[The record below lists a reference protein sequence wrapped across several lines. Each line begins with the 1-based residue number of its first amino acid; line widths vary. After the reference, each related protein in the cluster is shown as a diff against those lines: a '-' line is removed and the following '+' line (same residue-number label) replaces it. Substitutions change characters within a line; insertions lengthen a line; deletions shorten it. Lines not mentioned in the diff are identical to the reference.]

1 MKQFH
6 ARLEEGWREPYAYIS
21 SASAL
26 KGGPRPTLHSD
37 WNVIEIGPLRMVE
50 NAVTRTM
57 HHGGDVL
64 NPAEKAPVEAAL
76 RRVAADA
83 TRLHTKNRAAS
94 VSMET
99 EAALAIEAALVS
111 RGSP

>member
-6 ARLEEGWREPYAYIS
+6 ARLEEGLERAIRVHS

-26 KGGPRPTLHSD
+26 KGGLRPTLHSD
-37 WNVIEIGPLRMVE
+37 WNVIAIGPLRMVE

-64 NPAEKAPVEAAL
+64 NPAEKAPV
-76 RRVAADA
+76 RPRY
-83 TRLHTKNRAAS
+83 
-94 VSMET
+94 
-99 EAALAIEAALVS
+99 
-111 RGSP
+111 GW

>member
-1 MKQFH
+1 AIRVH
-6 ARLEEGWREPYAYIS
+6 S

-26 KGGPRPTLHSD
+26 KGGLRPTLHSD
-37 WNVIEIGPLRMVE
+37 WNVIAIGPLRMVE

-76 RRVAADA
+76 RMVPPDAAGQPPG
-83 TRLHTKNRAAS
+83 AAS
-94 VSMET
+94 ASMET
-99 EAALAIEAALVS
+99 EAALVS
-111 RGSP
+111 RGNPQAFASRASSRAAG

>member
-6 ARLEEGWREPYAYIS
+6 ARLEEGLARAIRVHS

-26 KGGPRPTLHSD
+26 KGGLRPTLHSD
-37 WNVIEIGPLRMVE
+37 WNVIAIGPLRMVE

-76 RRVAADA
+76 RMVTADA
-83 TRLHTKNRAAS
+83 AWQCRRK
-94 VSMET
+94 
-99 EAALAIEAALVS
+99 IEQLLF
-111 RGSP
+111 PWKQKLL